1 LVLTADNRKQQ
12 LGMPAVP
19 QRRVGQS
26 LVEMLGLGRSRGQTL
41 GS

>member
-12 LGMPAVP
+12 LGLPAVP

-26 LVEMLGLGRSRGQTL
+26 LVEMLGWDGAGRQTL